1 MSEQSHYLAMYPRVE
16 IVLDPPHF
24 DAQKDLS
31 HHQSAHAYA
40 HSLTGIGK
48 VDLVKDD
55 HDASSS
61 VVSDDIDCR
70 IDGMRSWG

>member
-1 MSEQSHYLAMYPRVE
+1 MLMFVN
-16 IVLDPPHF
+16 
-24 DAQKDLS
+24 QKDLS

-40 HSLTGIGK
+40 HSLTGISK

-55 HDASSS
+55 HDASSL
-61 VVSDDIDCR
+61 VVSDGIDCG